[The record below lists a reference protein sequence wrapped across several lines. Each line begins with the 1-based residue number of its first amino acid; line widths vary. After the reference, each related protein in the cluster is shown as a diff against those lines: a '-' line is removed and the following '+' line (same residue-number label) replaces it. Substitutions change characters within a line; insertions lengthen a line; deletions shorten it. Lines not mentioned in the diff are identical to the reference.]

1 MSEHAEYLRD
11 VKSKLSLSQA
21 IERPWENISYKEN
34 IEQIA
39 ILSCHE
45 NKPIKAETNFHGKY
59 VLIPAKSNIVD
70 TELSFVEQRDEL
82 KSATDE
88 KLLNDWKEIC
98 EDQKQSVVGDHLE
111 MLGIAVSKEMFS
123 RNSELREQIDLP
135 QTLRLYN
142 VLKQSRNQENKTL
155 LPEIEKDLQTK
166 AWHYFASEIESGE
179 NPKKFRS
186 TPYSVSCVDELKD
199 FMVNKMHAPED
210 VITPKLE
217 NIETSMMSAIYAGT
231 LRRELTPNA
240 KNVVYNTA
248 LKHPEHGSSRR
259 IIGNINI
266 SNGGSSRVG

>member
-1 MSEHAEYLRD
+1 MSEHLEHLKE

-21 IERPWENISYKEN
+21 IERPWKNISYEEN

-45 NKPIKAETNFHGKY
+45 DKPVKAETNSHGTY

-70 TELSFVEQRDEL
+70 TELSFIEQRDEL

-142 VLKQSRNQENKTL
+142 VLKQSRNQENKAL

-166 AWHYFASEIESGE
+166 AWHYFASEIEYGE

-186 TPYSVSCVDELKD
+186 TPYSASCVEELKE
-199 FMVNKMHAPED
+199 FMIDRMHAPED

-217 NIETSMMSAIYAGT
+217 LIETSMMSAIYTST
-231 LRRELTPNA
+231 LQSLTPKARNL
-240 KNVVYNTA
+240 VYNTA
-248 LKHPEHGSSRR
+248 LKYPKHGSSER
-259 IIGNINI
+259 IIENINI
-266 SNGGSSRVG
+266 GNGERGLVR